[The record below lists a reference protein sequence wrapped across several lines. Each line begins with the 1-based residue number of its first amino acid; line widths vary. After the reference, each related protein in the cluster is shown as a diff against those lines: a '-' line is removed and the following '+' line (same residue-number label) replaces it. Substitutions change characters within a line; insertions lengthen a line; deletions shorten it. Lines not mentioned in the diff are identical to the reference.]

1 LSYSQRETNS
11 QSASAF
17 IGSENSLRHISND
30 SRLHFISDQIRL
42 MYVTHCRFGTGS
54 NQLEILSIEYPMP
67 STRETTPP
75 PTTSKATKEKKAKG
89 KAKAASKKKKK
100 KEVSVPHDSPAM
112 GTRSRTPQKH
122 SPASHTRSKRKLPD
136 LNF

>member
-1 LSYSQRETNS
+1 MY
-11 QSASAF
+11 
-17 IGSENSLRHISND
+17 ISND

-54 NQLEILSIEYPMP
+54 NQLETLSIEYPMP
-67 STRETTPP
+67 STCEKTPP

-89 KAKAASKKKKK
+89 KSKAASKKK

-122 SPASHTRSKRKLPD
+122 SPASHTRSKRKHPD